1 MVGGNMGGRKEP
13 LSEELALASDV
24 FDKFCNAPTLKLILG
39 HHRHLCELL
48 RIKPTHFPNFYP
60 KLKSKLC
67 SWKAQALWTK
77 FDKRASHKCY
87 NRGKACPN
95 TRVLV
100 IGAGPCGMRAAIEAQ
115 LLGAKVVVVE
125 KRDRLSRNNV
135 LHLWPFVIHDLRA
148 LGAKKFFGK
157 FCAGAIDHISI
168 RQLQCLML
176 KIALLLGVEI
186 HEGVGFE
193 GLVPPPED
201 QNNEKIGWRAEVSPP
216 DHPVSQYEFDVLIGA
231 DGKRNT
237 LEGKLAIAI
246 TVNFINRRT
255 KAEARVEEISGVAFI
270 FNQKFFKDLLAETG
284 IDLEN
289 IVYYKDETHYFVMTA
304 KKPSLINKGVIIKDF
319 QETAKLLASENVD
332 KDALQKYARE
342 AADFSTNYQLPDLE
356 FAVNHYGQPDVAMFD
371 FTSMFA
377 AENASRVIERR
388 GHKLLLT
395 LVGDS
400 LLEPFWPT
408 GSGCARGFLSSMDAC
423 WAIKSW
429 GSGQASVLEVLA
441 ERESIYR
448 ILAQTTPE
456 NLQRDY
462 NGYTLDPYTRYTKLN
477 HRCVTPSQVRGYF
490 DTDDPAFFEEPFD
503 STLLLS
509 TTPPLPSTPP
519 LIPTPPLTS
528 TPPLIPTPPLPS
540 TPPLIPSLPL
550 VPSPHLPS
558 SPLAST
564 PPLVPSPLTFTPH
577 LVSSPLA
584 STPHLV
590 PSPLASTPHLVPSP
604 LASTPHLVPS
614 PLASTPHLVP
624 SPLASTPHLVPS
636 PLASTPHLV
645 PSPLASTPH
654 LVPSPLA
661 STPHLVPSPLASTPH
676 LVPSPLASTPH
687 LVPSPLAST
696 PHLVPSPLASTPHLV
711 PSPLASTPHLVPS
724 PLASTP
730 HLVPSPLAST
740 PHLVSSPLASTPHLV
755 SSPLASTPH
764 LVSSPLAFTPHDMPK
779 KRRRKD
785 SQVHPDSLLL
795 WLKKQVALYKDVEV
809 EDMTHS
815 FKNGMVLCA
824 VIHRYRPDL
833 IDFHVLHPDD
843 VVVNNQLAFDTLE
856 RELGIPPM
864 MTGQEMEQCEV
875 PDRLKMLAYLSQ
887 IYDTFRGE
895 IPHIKYPKLDES
907 EGKHLELIPMI
918 PKYPVKK
925 ADPSKEQM
933 VHLLGRITSQHHH
946 RPSPGRKRNS
956 TEREPAVP
964 SSPALAGGDRKID
977 SLRRPRKRRSTDK
990 ERMTASERRR
1000 IIEEIDRNRMERMM
1014 RRKYMRH
1021 LATQQFY
1028 KSMQMLHSNERSDP
1042 TPHEDYS
1049 LFVYRQTAPPFED
1062 RVKEMENKILYPD
1075 REARLRAE
1083 IKAEMRK
1090 GGTDEDFTDRIKT
1103 LEEKLKGIPVSQK
1116 KPKDLLRAIGKI
1128 EKTDWNVKEIE
1139 KKIEEN
1145 KMGRSSKHSR
1155 AEKVPKWSR
1164 EQFDDKFQAV
1174 KMKLQ
1179 KKSAVANPSDKYN
1192 DVDVTLKRLD
1202 KKIKEGSAIELGP
1215 KVSVMAEQFAVRTQE
1230 PDKPTLQRSN
1240 SKAALFLPTQ
1250 GSSETCHF
1258 CAKRVYLMERMN
1270 AEGKLFHRGCFRCEY
1285 CNISLRL
1292 GNYGFDRDGKFGSR
1306 FFCMQHFGMKGTHLL
1321 RIRRRSE
1328 ELKSVIDKE
1337 NIPAITTPKIP
1348 IKAKSLCE
1356 EAAKLISPDM
1366 LDSMSTPERIEF
1378 ENLAGAAQD
1387 VEETPS
1393 EMDEDEWTDRNFGAS
1408 AAEGSSD
1415 DDMSDSEDE
1424 EEDVANEVFEEAID
1438 QPVPVTADA
1447 TRRLAETWT
1456 RRYSKNN
1463 DESETATEGED
1474 DIIAREQR
1482 KQEVRLEV
1490 PQLPRG
1496 RKDSDTGS
1504 DTEIASDEY
1513 TSTESESEEV
1523 ENSATEIETDSEFEH
1538 DGTTPTHEI
1547 PAIMIDDS
1555 NVTRRKHQIIEE
1567 PKKVQVRT
1575 SHILRPINGTVGKP
1589 SNKPQPSQEPIGVK
1603 LKFSPLR
1610 PETDSGKSTSLS
1622 NLTAGNNIINAS
1634 GKLPATITPTPFI
1647 NPRRGDY
1654 FLNRTHST
1662 EGIASKLSLELK
1674 KKYLF
1679 GNSGFPGSVKKSG
1692 SATTLDSKVKSF
1704 VDIISEHQKLLH
1716 PAPEPSPTMQA
1727 FLQGT
1732 SKLSVSSLN
1741 NNPLSPPSP
1750 TQLNPPSKPPQTP
1763 SPQSTLNLRKQ
1774 KDLPFGEDS
1783 FEHVCN
1789 LGRKKDSTK
1798 QMSSL
1803 SEHSEKSSTN
1813 SSLNKLLASLEPSLI
1828 TNGSKNSK
1836 LEHDFLDAGL
1846 KKNESGEEMFRNVSN
1861 RDNDVDMVL
1870 AVESTLKQN
1879 EQLVKERKEKF
1890 SDYVEEQEADCRPR
1904 SPAHETSIVVPEVL
1918 WKVHPQHIVD
1928 EDDIESDSLSSS
1940 DSASELEGGE
1950 SDDNSESP
1958 SPVRERT
1965 PPRVE
1970 IHDSSGELMVEG
1982 ISAQEKEDMSE
1993 KSNIDKKTI
2002 EVPSSLSLDIVS
2014 AMETST
2020 DFIKTLDSSLS
2031 ERKLSSVTSERSS
2044 PSTPP
2049 SMRGEDSESY
2059 HNEATLAE
2067 TELSDWAQDADVVVS
2082 EDLEDVEF
2090 NIDPDYASIRRQ
2102 RKAKNVRKGGKV
2114 LAARI
2119 ARGEDFGDF
2128 DDPGHICGL
2137 KKEDKSE
2144 LSLHLNDFPNNV
2156 TSRLLSGMENIEF
2169 MDMADEN
2176 DSETDEVLAATNS
2189 TLLKNRGYVKF
2200 VNSFDEDDLV
2210 TPIVETQTMSD
2221 HLPQISS
2228 TPTVLLTE
2236 CEKDADD
2243 ASDSPETM
2251 ELLSH
2256 SEAVNAELVMC
2267 SAGEAE
2273 GTTTEETTT
2282 SEVVTIKD
2290 SPIDATPQTP
2300 CADDRFYTPK
2310 PNASQFLIGNL
2321 NESTLVE
2328 DVSKKEYEE
2337 YVQRLEGR
2345 MSAFSNV
2352 RDSIDIRKSRRKNK
2366 PVPQKQEK
2374 IVEDPVDDSNNQD
2387 PALNSSMDTPST
2399 SQKLE
2404 VISRERLKQKDLI
2417 HEMVMNKLLTQKKN
2431 SQDKKVKRSHG
2442 SITSP
2447 ISSPG
2452 FTPIKNPFDSL
2463 PQSSENKYDEKFKFS
2478 ETVKSPLVEDQKDN
2492 ILNKSE
2498 VPLSNDSFTD
2508 DPEKFYTPLTSFKK
2522 RISTQLRHRPVSVH
2536 ASFKSHRM
2544 GNSFEKPILPD
2555 TPLTNPEAFSLPDI
2569 RKALFKSPDDVF
2581 RTPVPP
2587 PRTRHEEGRRLVERE
2602 RQREEARSRARL
2614 KSDEE
2619 LGLSPE
2625 DYIKSLKQ
2633 KVRYK
2638 GSQSSSS
2645 KHPGIV
2651 RCLSEPGNSP
2661 KDGKSTEQLVEEI
2674 ITKSLPIDF

>member
-1 MVGGNMGGRKEP
+1 
-13 LSEELALASDV
+13 
-24 FDKFCNAPTLKLILG
+24 
-39 HHRHLCELL
+39 
-48 RIKPTHFPNFYP
+48 
-60 KLKSKLC
+60 
-67 SWKAQALWTK
+67 
-77 FDKRASHKCY
+77 
-87 NRGKACPN
+87 
-95 TRVLV
+95 
-100 IGAGPCGMRAAIEAQ
+100 
-115 LLGAKVVVVE
+115 
-125 KRDRLSRNNV
+125 
-135 LHLWPFVIHDLRA
+135 
-148 LGAKKFFGK
+148 
-157 FCAGAIDHISI
+157 
-168 RQLQCLML
+168 
-176 KIALLLGVEI
+176 
-186 HEGVGFE
+186 
-193 GLVPPPED
+193 
-201 QNNEKIGWRAEVSPP
+201 
-216 DHPVSQYEFDVLIGA
+216 
-231 DGKRNT
+231 
-237 LEGKLAIAI
+237 
-246 TVNFINRRT
+246 
-255 KAEARVEEISGVAFI
+255 
-270 FNQKFFKDLLAETG
+270 
-284 IDLEN
+284 
-289 IVYYKDETHYFVMTA
+289 
-304 KKPSLINKGVIIKDF
+304 
-319 QETAKLLASENVD
+319 
-332 KDALQKYARE
+332 
-342 AADFSTNYQLPDLE
+342 
-356 FAVNHYGQPDVAMFD
+356 
-371 FTSMFA
+371 
-377 AENASRVIERR
+377 
-388 GHKLLLT
+388 
-395 LVGDS
+395 
-400 LLEPFWPT
+400 
-408 GSGCARGFLSSMDAC
+408 
-423 WAIKSW
+423 
-429 GSGQASVLEVLA
+429 
-441 ERESIYR
+441 
-448 ILAQTTPE
+448 
-456 NLQRDY
+456 
-462 NGYTLDPYTRYTKLN
+462 
-477 HRCVTPSQVRGYF
+477 
-490 DTDDPAFFEEPFD
+490 
-503 STLLLS
+503 
-509 TTPPLPSTPP
+509 
-519 LIPTPPLTS
+519 
-528 TPPLIPTPPLPS
+528 
-540 TPPLIPSLPL
+540 
-550 VPSPHLPS
+550 
-558 SPLAST
+558 
-564 PPLVPSPLTFTPH
+564 
-577 LVSSPLA
+577 
-584 STPHLV
+584 
-590 PSPLASTPHLVPSP
+590 
-604 LASTPHLVPS
+604 
-614 PLASTPHLVP
+614 
-624 SPLASTPHLVPS
+624 
-636 PLASTPHLV
+636 
-645 PSPLASTPH
+645 
-654 LVPSPLA
+654 
-661 STPHLVPSPLASTPH
+661 
-676 LVPSPLASTPH
+676 
-687 LVPSPLAST
+687 
-696 PHLVPSPLASTPHLV
+696 
-711 PSPLASTPHLVPS
+711 
-724 PLASTP
+724 
-730 HLVPSPLAST
+730 
-740 PHLVSSPLASTPHLV
+740 
-755 SSPLASTPH
+755 
-764 LVSSPLAFTPHDMPK
+764 
-779 KRRRKD
+779 
-785 SQVHPDSLLL
+785 
-795 WLKKQVALYKDVEV
+795 
-809 EDMTHS
+809 MTHS

-907 EGKHLELIPMI
+907 EGKHIELIPMI

-964 SSPALAGGDRKID
+964 SSPAMAGGDRKID

-1049 LFVYRQTAPPFED
+1049 LFVYRQTAPAFED

-1145 KMGRSSKHSR
+1145 KMGRSSKYNR

-1164 EQFDDKFQAV
+1164 EQFDDKAV

-1179 KKSAVANPSDKYN
+1179 KKSAVASPSDKYN

-1328 ELKSVIDKE
+1328 ELKSGIDKE
-1337 NIPAITTPKIP
+1337 NIPAITTPKTP

-1387 VEETPS
+1387 IEETPS

-1622 NLTAGNNIINAS
+1622 NLTADNNIINAS
-1634 GKLPATITPTPFI
+1634 GKLPAITTPTPFI

-1741 NNPLSPPSP
+1741 NNPISPPSP
-1750 TQLNPPSKPPQTP
+1750 TQLNPPLTP

-1774 KDLPFGEDS
+1774 KELPFVGDS
-1783 FEHVCN
+1783 FEHVCH

-1813 SSLNKLLASLEPSLI
+1813 SSLNKLLASLEPSLV

-1836 LEHDFLDAGL
+1836 LEHDFLDGGL
-1846 KKNESGEEMFRNVSN
+1846 KKNGSGEEMFRDVSN
-1861 RDNDVDMVL
+1861 RDTDVYMVL

-1879 EQLVKERKEKF
+1879 EQLVKEKKEKV
-1890 SDYVEEQEADCRPR
+1890 SDHVEEQEADCRPR
-1904 SPAHETSIVVPEVL
+1904 SPAHETSIVVPEVS
-1918 WKVHPQHIVD
+1918 WKVHPQHTAD

-1982 ISAQEKEDMSE
+1982 VSAQEKEDISE
-1993 KSNIDKKTI
+1993 KSNVDKKTI

-2049 SMRGEDSESY
+2049 SMRGEDSESF

-2119 ARGEDFGDF
+2119 ARSEDFGDF

-2137 KKEDKSE
+2137 KKEDKPE

-2156 TSRLLSGMENIEF
+2156 TSRLLSGMDNIEF
-2169 MDMADEN
+2169 MDMADDN

-2210 TPIVETQTMSD
+2210 TPIVETQTMSH
-2221 HLPQISS
+2221 HLPHISS

-2310 PNASQFLIGNL
+2310 PNASQFLTSNL
-2321 NESTLVE
+2321 NESTIVE
-2328 DVSKKEYEE
+2328 DASKKEYEE

-2366 PVPQKQEK
+2366 PIPQKQEK

-2452 FTPIKNPFDSL
+2452 FTPIKNSFDSL
-2463 PQSSENKYDEKFKFS
+2463 PQSSENKYDENFKFS
-2478 ETVKSPLVEDQKDN
+2478 ETVKSPLVGDQKDN

-2508 DPEKFYTPLTSFKK
+2508 NPEKFYTPLTSFKK
-2522 RISTQLRHRPVSVH
+2522 RISSTQLRHRPVSVH

-2645 KHPGIV
+2645 KRPGIV

-2661 KDGKSTEQLVEEI
+2661 KDGRSTEQLVEEI
-2674 ITKSLPIDF
+2674 ITKSLPIDSETVLGSESRKAASFSKLSTSPNESSITASSSSHPNSKATFYLEPDLGLLTPDGEHSQDRKKSKDRERRKSIIQAVSDFFHKKKDSPGSSSPPKNSATSGYATKDKFSKFKFTKGKDKGKSSCSSHSDDSDSSCSSHSDDSDQEKLSSTKEHLSLQSKNTSGPSSRRPQFADDLVPPPIPPPPANYQGSNGPTHRMSGLSVFVHVEESLSDAEEDSKATTFSTSTHEGAVSTTKRKQSRINLRIARQAQLKRIVASVAAWYKVSLSHLGEHMDESELLREWFDLMQERSDVHRYERELMVRAQEMELEDRHARLQQELRDRMSVDDSNKSRDDVAKEGQILKEMLEIVERRDALILLLEKDRQRCGGRKPILGQLHHFPSRATNNCAIVVVFVLLAWTLSYVFKKYQEEDRDLEAQMLAKGVRLTPLRKESHV

>member
-1 MVGGNMGGRKEP
+1 M
-13 LSEELALASDV
+13 
-24 FDKFCNAPTLKLILG
+24 
-39 HHRHLCELL
+39 
-48 RIKPTHFPNFYP
+48 
-60 KLKSKLC
+60 
-67 SWKAQALWTK
+67 
-77 FDKRASHKCY
+77 
-87 NRGKACPN
+87 
-95 TRVLV
+95 
-100 IGAGPCGMRAAIEAQ
+100 
-115 LLGAKVVVVE
+115 
-125 KRDRLSRNNV
+125 
-135 LHLWPFVIHDLRA
+135 
-148 LGAKKFFGK
+148 
-157 FCAGAIDHISI
+157 
-168 RQLQCLML
+168 
-176 KIALLLGVEI
+176 
-186 HEGVGFE
+186 
-193 GLVPPPED
+193 
-201 QNNEKIGWRAEVSPP
+201 
-216 DHPVSQYEFDVLIGA
+216 
-231 DGKRNT
+231 
-237 LEGKLAIAI
+237 
-246 TVNFINRRT
+246 
-255 KAEARVEEISGVAFI
+255 
-270 FNQKFFKDLLAETG
+270 TG
-284 IDLEN
+284 IQ
-289 IVYYKDETHYFVMTA
+289 T
-304 KKPSLINKGVIIKDF
+304 
-319 QETAKLLASENVD
+319 D
-332 KDALQKYARE
+332 K
-342 AADFSTNYQLPDLE
+342 
-356 FAVNHYGQPDVAMFD
+356 
-371 FTSMFA
+371 
-377 AENASRVIERR
+377 
-388 GHKLLLT
+388 
-395 LVGDS
+395 
-400 LLEPFWPT
+400 
-408 GSGCARGFLSSMDAC
+408 SG
-423 WAIKSW
+423 
-429 GSGQASVLEVLA
+429 
-441 ERESIYR
+441 
-448 ILAQTTPE
+448 
-456 NLQRDY
+456 
-462 NGYTLDPYTRYTKLN
+462 
-477 HRCVTPSQVRGYF
+477 
-490 DTDDPAFFEEPFD
+490 
-503 STLLLS
+503 
-509 TTPPLPSTPP
+509 
-519 LIPTPPLTS
+519 
-528 TPPLIPTPPLPS
+528 
-540 TPPLIPSLPL
+540 
-550 VPSPHLPS
+550 
-558 SPLAST
+558 
-564 PPLVPSPLTFTPH
+564 
-577 LVSSPLA
+577 
-584 STPHLV
+584 
-590 PSPLASTPHLVPSP
+590 
-604 LASTPHLVPS
+604 
-614 PLASTPHLVP
+614 
-624 SPLASTPHLVPS
+624 
-636 PLASTPHLV
+636 
-645 PSPLASTPH
+645 
-654 LVPSPLA
+654 
-661 STPHLVPSPLASTPH
+661 
-676 LVPSPLASTPH
+676 
-687 LVPSPLAST
+687 
-696 PHLVPSPLASTPHLV
+696 
-711 PSPLASTPHLVPS
+711 
-724 PLASTP
+724 
-730 HLVPSPLAST
+730 
-740 PHLVSSPLASTPHLV
+740 
-755 SSPLASTPH
+755 
-764 LVSSPLAFTPHDMPK
+764 
-779 KRRRKD
+779 D

-795 WLKKQVALYKDVEV
+795 WLKKQVAQYKNIEV

-864 MTGQEMEQCEV
+864 MTGQEMEQCEM
-875 PDRLKMLAYLSQ
+875 PDKLTMLAYLSQ

-895 IPHIKYPKLDES
+895 IPHIKHPKLDES
-907 EGKHLELIPMI
+907 EGKQLEYIPMI
-918 PKYPVKK
+918 PKYAIKK

-964 SSPALAGGDRKID
+964 SSPALAGGDRKVD

-990 ERMTASERRR
+990 ERMTANERRR
-1000 IIEEIDRNRMERMM
+1000 IIEEIDRNRTERMM

-1049 LFVYRQTAPPFED
+1049 LFVYRQTAPAFED

-1103 LEEKLKGIPVSQK
+1103 LEEKLKGTPVSQK

-1145 KMGRSSKHSR
+1145 KMGRSSKYNR

-1164 EQFDDKFQAV
+1164 EQFDDKAV

-1270 AEGKLFHRGCFRCEY
+1270 AEGKFFHRGCFRCEF
-1285 CNISLRL
+1285 CNTSLRL

-1321 RIRRRSE
+1321 RVRRRSE
-1328 ELKSVIDKE
+1328 ELKSDIDKE
-1337 NIPAITTPKIP
+1337 NIPAITTTTKTP

-1356 EAAKLISPDM
+1356 EAAKLNSPDM

-1438 QPVPVTADA
+1438 QPVPVTVDA

-1482 KQEVRLEV
+1482 KQEVCLEV
-1490 PQLPRG
+1490 PQLHRG

-1589 SNKPQPSQEPIGVK
+1589 SNKPQASQEPIGVK

-1610 PETDSGKSTSLS
+1610 PEMDNGKSTSLS

-1634 GKLPATITPTPFI
+1634 GKLPATATPTPFI

-1750 TQLNPPSKPPQTP
+1750 TQLNPPLKQPSTP

-1774 KDLPFGEDS
+1774 KELPFGGDS
-1783 FEHVCN
+1783 FEHVCH
-1789 LGRKKDSTK
+1789 LGKKKDSTK

-1813 SSLNKLLASLEPSLI
+1813 SSLNKLLASLEPSLV

-1846 KKNESGEEMFRNVSN
+1846 KKNGSGEEMFRDVSN
-1861 RDNDVDMVL
+1861 KDNDVVMVL

-1879 EQLVKERKEKF
+1879 EQLVKERKEKV
-1890 SDYVEEQEADCRPR
+1890 SDHVEEQEADCRPR
-1904 SPAHETSIVVPEVL
+1904 SPAHETSIVVPKVL
-1918 WKVHPQHIVD
+1918 WKVHPQHTVD

-1940 DSASELEGGE
+1940 DSASELEGDE

-1958 SPVRERT
+1958 SPIRERT

-1982 ISAQEKEDMSE
+1982 VSAQEKEDISE
-1993 KSNIDKKTI
+1993 KSYIDKKTI

-2031 ERKLSSVTSERSS
+2031 ERKLSSVTSDRSS

-2049 SMRGEDSESY
+2049 SMRGEDSESF

-2082 EDLEDVEF
+2082 EDLEDAEF

-2128 DDPGHICGL
+2128 DDPGHVCGL

-2144 LSLHLNDFPNNV
+2144 LSLHLDDFPNNV
-2156 TSRLLSGMENIEF
+2156 TSRLLSGMDNIEF

-2210 TPIVETQTMSD
+2210 TPIVETQTISH
-2221 HLPQISS
+2221 HLPQVSS

-2251 ELLSH
+2251 EL
-2256 SEAVNAELVMC
+2256 EAVNAELVVC

-2300 CADDRFYTPK
+2300 SSDDRFYTPK
-2310 PNASQFLIGNL
+2310 TNASQFLTGNL
-2321 NESTLVE
+2321 NESTNVE
-2328 DVSKKEYEE
+2328 DASKKEYEE

-2366 PVPQKQEK
+2366 PIPQKQEK

-2387 PALNSSMDTPST
+2387 PALISSTDTPST

-2404 VISRERLKQKDLI
+2404 VISRERSKQKDLI
-2417 HEMVMNKLLTQKKN
+2417 HEMVMNKHLTQKKN
-2431 SQDKKVKRSHG
+2431 SQDKKVKRSHS

-2452 FTPIKNPFDSL
+2452 FTPLKNPLDSL

-2478 ETVKSPLVEDQKDN
+2478 QTVKLPLVGDQKDN

-2498 VPLSNDSFTD
+2498 VPLSNDSFTE

-2522 RISTQLRHRPVSVH
+2522 RVSSTQLRHRPVSVH

-2587 PRTRHEEGRRLVERE
+2587 PRTRHEEGKRLVERE

-2638 GSQSSSS
+2638 GSHSSSS
-2645 KHPGIV
+2645 KRPGIV

-2674 ITKSLPIDF
+2674 ITKSLPIDSETVLGSESRKAASFSKLSTSPIESSITALSSSQPNSKATFYLEPDLSLLTPDGEHSQDRKKSKDRERRKSIIQAVSDFFHKKKDPPGSSSPPKNSATSGYATKDKFSRFKFTKGKDKGKSSCSSHSDDSDQEKLPTKEERLVQSKNTSGPSSGRPQFADDLVPPPIPPPPANYQGSNGPTHRMSEESLSDAEEDSKATTFSMSTHEGAVSTTKRKQSRINLRIARQAQLKRLRMAQEIQRQLEEVEVKQRELEQRGVSVEKALRGEGADLGEQMDESELLREWFDLLRERSEVHRYERELMVRAQEMELEDRHARLQQELRDRMSVDDSNKSRDDVAKEGQILKEMLEIVERRDSLILLLEKDRQRCGGRSPISGRLHHFPSRATNNCAIVVFVLLAWTLSYVLKKYQEEDRDLEAQMLAKGVRLTPLRKESHRAGKQSSSSRGKFCMAHFSVALINSGVDISCWNLIAPDQLPVLGFYRCWPILVVALPRRYIRTAAYYPFGLYAYRLGIGRDECGGRVKNHLGKTTPSSPERDSKLDLPILSSLAQHETNASGTH

>member
-1 MVGGNMGGRKEP
+1 MEINIGKTT
-13 LSEELALASDV
+13 LSTPDRDANLDL
-24 FDKFCNAPTLKLILG
+24 P
-39 HHRHLCELL
+39 
-48 RIKPTHFPNFYP
+48 
-60 KLKSKLC
+60 
-67 SWKAQALWTK
+67 
-77 FDKRASHKCY
+77 
-87 NRGKACPN
+87 
-95 TRVLV
+95 V
-100 IGAGPCGMRAAIEAQ
+100 IG
-115 LLGAKVVVVE
+115 
-125 KRDRLSRNNV
+125 N
-135 LHLWPFVIHDLRA
+135 
-148 LGAKKFFGK
+148 
-157 FCAGAIDHISI
+157 
-168 RQLQCLML
+168 
-176 KIALLLGVEI
+176 
-186 HEGVGFE
+186 
-193 GLVPPPED
+193 
-201 QNNEKIGWRAEVSPP
+201 
-216 DHPVSQYEFDVLIGA
+216 
-231 DGKRNT
+231 
-237 LEGKLAIAI
+237 
-246 TVNFINRRT
+246 
-255 KAEARVEEISGVAFI
+255 
-270 FNQKFFKDLLAETG
+270 
-284 IDLEN
+284 
-289 IVYYKDETHYFVMTA
+289 
-304 KKPSLINKGVIIKDF
+304 
-319 QETAKLLASENVD
+319 
-332 KDALQKYARE
+332 
-342 AADFSTNYQLPDLE
+342 
-356 FAVNHYGQPDVAMFD
+356 
-371 FTSMFA
+371 
-377 AENASRVIERR
+377 
-388 GHKLLLT
+388 
-395 LVGDS
+395 
-400 LLEPFWPT
+400 
-408 GSGCARGFLSSMDAC
+408 
-423 WAIKSW
+423 
-429 GSGQASVLEVLA
+429 
-441 ERESIYR
+441 
-448 ILAQTTPE
+448 
-456 NLQRDY
+456 
-462 NGYTLDPYTRYTKLN
+462 
-477 HRCVTPSQVRGYF
+477 
-490 DTDDPAFFEEPFD
+490 
-503 STLLLS
+503 
-509 TTPPLPSTPP
+509 
-519 LIPTPPLTS
+519 
-528 TPPLIPTPPLPS
+528 
-540 TPPLIPSLPL
+540 
-550 VPSPHLPS
+550 
-558 SPLAST
+558 
-564 PPLVPSPLTFTPH
+564 
-577 LVSSPLA
+577 
-584 STPHLV
+584 
-590 PSPLASTPHLVPSP
+590 
-604 LASTPHLVPS
+604 
-614 PLASTPHLVP
+614 
-624 SPLASTPHLVPS
+624 
-636 PLASTPHLV
+636 
-645 PSPLASTPH
+645 
-654 LVPSPLA
+654 
-661 STPHLVPSPLASTPH
+661 
-676 LVPSPLASTPH
+676 
-687 LVPSPLAST
+687 
-696 PHLVPSPLASTPHLV
+696 
-711 PSPLASTPHLVPS
+711 
-724 PLASTP
+724 
-730 HLVPSPLAST
+730 
-740 PHLVSSPLASTPHLV
+740 
-755 SSPLASTPH
+755 
-764 LVSSPLAFTPHDMPK
+764 
-779 KRRRKD
+779 

-1000 IIEEIDRNRMERMM
+1000 IIEEIDRNRTERMM
-1014 RRKYMRH
+1014 RRKYMKH

-1049 LFVYRQTAPPFED
+1049 LFVYRQTAPAFED

-1145 KMGRSSKHSR
+1145 KMGRSSKHNR

-1337 NIPAITTPKIP
+1337 NIPAITTPKTP

-1415 DDMSDSEDE
+1415 DDMSDSE

-1634 GKLPATITPTPFI
+1634 GKLPVTTTPTPFI

-1750 TQLNPPSKPPQTP
+1750 TQLNPPLKPPLTP

-1774 KDLPFGEDS
+1774 KELPFGDDS
-1783 FEHVCN
+1783 FEHVCH

-1879 EQLVKERKEKF
+1879 EQLVKERKEKV

-1918 WKVHPQHIVD
+1918 WKVHPQHTVD

-1982 ISAQEKEDMSE
+1982 VSAQEKEDISE
-1993 KSNIDKKTI
+1993 KSNVDKKTI

-2014 AMETST
+2014 TMETST

-2221 HLPQISS
+2221 HLPHISS

-2310 PNASQFLIGNL
+2310 PNASQFLTGNL
-2321 NESTLVE
+2321 NESALVE
-2328 DVSKKEYEE
+2328 DASKKEYEE

-2366 PVPQKQEK
+2366 PIPQKQEK

-2478 ETVKSPLVEDQKDN
+2478 ETVKSPLVGDQKDN

-2645 KHPGIV
+2645 KRPGIV

-2674 ITKSLPIDF
+2674 ITKSLPIDSETVLGSESRKAASFSKLSTSPNESSITASSSSQPNSKATFYLEPDLGLLTPDGEHSQDRKKSKDRERRKSIIQAVSDFFHKKKDSPGSSSPPKNSATSGYATKDKFSRFKFTKGKDKGKKGLHCTSKNRLNSPLWSMACVDVGIGFSGSFVCSPSSSEDALSFLWFITSVSSPRTAKFLSKFTKILIRNTCVMSNTFPIVHNVYDLLNNLHFALHHCCGRTSPFRKQLAIVYCVTWSHTLLHIREAWRLPQEKSSSTKEHLFLQSKDTSGPSSRRPQFADDLVPPPIPPPPANYQGSNGPTHRMSEESLSDAEEDSKATTFSTSTHEGAVSTTKRKQSRINLRIARQAQLKRLRMAQEIQRQLEEVEVKQRELELRGVSVEKALRGEGADLGEHMDESELLREWFDLMQERSDVHRYERELMVRAQEMELEDRHARLQQELRDRMSVDDSNKSRDDVAKEGQILKEMLEIVERRDALILLLEKDRQRCGVRRPILGRLHHFPSRATNNCAIVVVFVLLAWTLSYVVVGSLL